1 MSIDAETEVTTAP
14 EGALVTIAKPLVGD
28 YKCSNRNNHRGRCRE
43 CRQCIAYARLCH
55 TARYAA
61 GWDSGRVQTILVY
74 PYEDKDELLRVW
86 NAQYMRIRNY
96 TGGTLPGVRIVKQAR
111 GPDSQLLPGGIL
123 IAVYDP
129 ALPERVYRLAEMA
142 LIRAGKGEIAN
153 QQLTPDEF
161 HAIVPGEARQH
172 IHAGRVHSRALNG
185 VKFISWP
192 AQFGGYDAGYTE
204 GYKEG
209 FTAGRDS
216 GWDDALGT
224 LAPAPQPPPA
234 QPELTLARRALQRI
248 WRR

>member
-1 MSIDAETEVTTAP
+1 MSIDAETEVTTAL
-14 EGALVTIAKPLVGD
+14 EGAVVTIRKPVVGD
-28 YKCSNRNNHRGRCRE
+28 YKCSNRNPAGGRRCGNCRE
-43 CRQCIAYARLCH
+43 CAGYNRLCY

-61 GWDSGRVQTILVY
+61 GWDSSRVQTVIVF
-74 PYEDKDELLRVW
+74 PYDDRDELRRFLS
-86 NAQYMRIRNY
+86 AQYMRIRNY
-96 TGGTLPGVRIVKQAR
+96 TGGTLPGVRIVKQGR
-111 GPDSQLLPGGIL
+111 GPDSEPLPGGIL

-129 ALPERVYRLAEMA
+129 VLPEHVYRLAETA

-161 HAIVPGEARQH
+161 HAIVPGETRQH
-172 IHAGRVHSRALNG
+172 IHAGRGRALNG

-192 AQFGGYDAGYTE
+192 AQFGGYDSGYAE
-204 GYKEG
+204 GYREG

-216 GWDDALGT
+216 GWDDALAT
-224 LAPAPQPPPA
+224 LAPAPNPPPA